1 MELHGTMQ
9 IDFAS
14 ARFTMG
20 GDTSG
25 GWRRSGKIRDFNQ
38 SSPSQVTFTLYLEA
52 TCVYS
57 ATARIE
63 DGHLKGSYS
72 GCSYATRNGG
82 TFDLTPSD
90 NGGRTATIASA
101 PAPCTVTV
109 RVKSTSGHPI
119 EDAQLVLDDVG
130 MSSQSGRT
138 DASGMAA
145 FSAQPGT
152 YELSVAADGYNA
164 LDTPDFVLLGEGC
177 SKTLNATLAKA
188 PPTPKPRA
196 PTKAEM
202 KAAVNSNALIL
213 AMSNA
218 EKHYCKTAAQMACS
232 YYMMHA
238 GSCLST
244 ALGAYA
250 IYETVV
256 TLKKAGLSS
265 AQVVDIEARGH
276 GGSMSDAA
284 LIAAAAA
291 RIIDD
296 HEHYDPDVFEMAV
309 LRACLAGVP
318 R

>member
-1 MELHGTMQ
+1 FRWT
-9 IDFAS
+9 
-14 ARFTMG
+14 G
-20 GDTSG
+20 GDSENGYTHVGSVRGFTTSDAG
-25 GWRRSGKIRDFNQ
+25 DA
-38 SSPSQVTFTLYLEA
+38 TFTLHLADAAGCDYD
-52 TCVYS
+52 VS
-57 ATARIE
+57 AHVE

-72 GCSYATRNGG
+72 GCAGATGRNRGS
-82 TFDLTPSD
+82 FDLTPSG
-90 NGGRTATIASA
+90 NGAQTATIVSA

-119 EDAQLVLDDVG
+119 EDAQLLLDDVG
-130 MSSQSGRT
+130 MSSQSVRT

-164 LDTPDFVLLGEGC
+164 LETPDFVLLGEGC

-188 PPTPKPRA
+188 SPTRKPRT
-196 PTKAEM
+196 PTKAET

-244 ALGAYA
+244 ALGAYP